1 VIELEPQ
8 VLLEIRDLHV
18 RFAVRSGQVH
28 AVRGLDLVVRRGEVA
43 ALVGESGSG
52 KSASMLAALGLLDVN
67 AGASG
72 SVRFDG
78 TEMIGAPSSTLRGL
92 RGGRIGMIFQDP
104 MTSLNPVLEVRRQ
117 IAEAVITHQH
127 VSPRQAE
134 AEALELLEMV
144 SFPDARRRQRA
155 YPHELSGGMRQRVMI
170 AMALAND
177 PDILIADE
185 PTTALDV
192 TVQAQILDLLRSL
205 RRSRELAIVLI
216 THDLGVVAGL
226 ADSVHVMYAGRVAEA
241 GPVVDIFHRP
251 QHPYTAGL
259 LASLPRLDRPDR
271 ELTPI
276 GGIPPRLYEEPAGC
290 AFAPRCPH
298 AVDRCRESEP
308 LLEPVDASM
317 VACCVLPFVSRTPET
332 EASR

>member
-1 VIELEPQ
+1 LTTAADP
-8 VLLEIRDLHV
+8 LLEIRDLHV
-18 RFAVRSGQVH
+18 RFSVRSGQVH
-28 AVRGLDLVVRRGEVA
+28 AVRGLDLTVHRGEVA
-43 ALVGESGSG
+43 AVVGESGSG

-67 AGASG
+67 ATATG

-78 TEMIGAPSSTLRGL
+78 RELLKASPSVLRGI

-104 MTSLNPVLEVRRQ
+104 MTSLNPVLEIRRQ
-117 IAEAVITHQH
+117 IAEAVITHQR

-134 AEALELLEMV
+134 SKAVELLQMV
-144 SFPDARRRQRA
+144 SFPDAVRRARS

-205 RRSRELAIVLI
+205 RQSRELAIVLI

-226 ADSVHVMYAGRVAEA
+226 ADSVHVMYAGRIAES

-259 LASLPRLDRPDR
+259 LASLPRLDLPDR

-276 GGIPPRLYEEPAGC
+276 GGIPPRLYEEPVGC
-290 AFAPRCPH
+290 AFAPRCQYAIAACSAAEPTLEH
-298 AVDRCRESEP
+298 VNES
-308 LLEPVDASM
+308 L
-317 VACCVLPFVSRTPET
+317 VACPVLPMAKTTT

>member
-1 VIELEPQ
+1 VSDVTTPP
-8 VLLEIRDLHV
+8 LLEIRDLHV
-18 RFAVRSGQVH
+18 RFAVRNGLVH
-28 AVRGLDLVVRRGEVA
+28 AVRGLDLTVHRGEVA
-43 ALVGESGSG
+43 AVVGESGSG
-52 KSASMLAALGLLDVN
+52 KSASMLATLGLLDVN
-67 AGASG
+67 ASASG

-78 TEMIGAPSSTLRGL
+78 TELLRASPPVL
-92 RGGRIGMIFQDP
+92 RSMRGGRIGMIFQDP
-104 MTSLNPVLEVRRQ
+104 MTSLNPVLDIRRQ
-117 IAEAVITHQH
+117 IAEAVITHQQ

-134 AEALELLEMV
+134 VKAVELLEMV
-144 SFPDARRRQRA
+144 SFPDAVRRSRS

-205 RRSRELAIVLI
+205 RESRELAIVLI

-226 ADSVHVMYAGRVAEA
+226 ADSVHVMYAGRIAES

-251 QHPYTAGL
+251 QHPYTIGL

-276 GGIPPRLYEEPAGC
+276 GGVPPRLYEEPAGC
-290 AFAPRCPH
+290 SFAPRCRY
-298 AVDRCRESEP
+298 AVDACHQVEP
-308 LLEPVDASM
+308 LLERVDASM
-317 VACCVLPFVSRTPET
+317 VACSVLPMRSSTAEG
-332 EASR
+332 SL

>member
-1 VIELEPQ
+1 LTQSTP
-8 VLLEIRDLHV
+8 LLEIHDLDV
-18 RFAVRSGQVH
+18 RFSVRGGQVH
-28 AVRGLDLVVRRGEVA
+28 AVRGLDLAVHPGEVA
-43 ALVGESGSG
+43 AVVGESGSG
-52 KSASMLAALGLLDVN
+52 KSATMLAALGLLDVN
-67 AGASG
+67 ATATG

-78 TEMIGAPSSTLRGL
+78 VELLRAAPAVLRGI

-104 MTSLNPVLEVRRQ
+104 MTSLNPVLEIRRQ

-134 AEALELLEMV
+134 FKAVELLEMV
-144 SFPDARRRQRA
+144 SFPDAARRARS

-205 RRSRELAIVLI
+205 RQSRELAIVLI

-226 ADSVHVMYAGRVAEA
+226 ADTVHVMYAGRIAES

-251 QHPYTAGL
+251 QHPYTIGL

-276 GGIPPRLYEEPAGC
+276 GGVPPRLYEAPVGC
-290 AFAPRCPH
+290 AFAPRCKY
-298 AVDRCRESEP
+298 AIAACTAAEP
-308 LLEPVDASM
+308 TLQPVNDSL
-317 VACCVLPFVSRTPET
+317 VACVVLPMAERTS
-332 EASR
+332 EAAR

>member
-1 VIELEPQ
+1 VTDSSSS
-8 VLLEIRDLHV
+8 LLEIRDLDV
-18 RFAVRSGQVH
+18 RFTVRGGQVH
-28 AVRGLDLVVRRGEVA
+28 AVRGLDLTVHRGEVA
-43 ALVGESGSG
+43 AVVGESGSG

-67 AGASG
+67 AVASG

-78 TEMIGAPSSTLRGL
+78 VELLRAPSSVLRGI

-104 MTSLNPVLEVRRQ
+104 MTSLNPVLEIRRQ

-127 VSPRQAE
+127 VTPKQAE
-134 AEALELLEMV
+134 SKAVELLELV
-144 SFPDARRRQRA
+144 SFPDAARRARS

-205 RRSRELAIVLI
+205 RQSRELAIVLI

-226 ADSVHVMYAGRVAEA
+226 ADTVHVMYAGRIAES

-276 GGIPPRLYEEPAGC
+276 GGVPPRLYEEPEGC
-290 AFAPRCPH
+290 AFAPRCQY
-298 AVDRCRESEP
+298 AIAACCDAEP
-308 LLEPVDASM
+308 ILRPVNDSL
-317 VACCVLPFVSRTPET
+317 VACVVLPMAERTA
-332 EASR
+332 EAAL

>member
-1 VIELEPQ
+1 MSGSPSEP
-8 VLLEIRDLHV
+8 LLEIRDLHV
-18 RFAVRSGQVH
+18 RFAVRGGQVH
-28 AVRGLDLVVRRGEVA
+28 AVRGLDLNVHRGEVA
-43 ALVGESGSG
+43 AVVGESGSG

-67 AGASG
+67 AGAAG

-78 TEMIGAPSSTLRGL
+78 TELLRAPPSVLRAM

-104 MTSLNPVLEVRRQ
+104 MTSLNPVLDIRRQ
-117 IAEAVITHQH
+117 IAEAVIAHQQ
-127 VSPRQAE
+127 VTPRQAE
-134 AEALELLEMV
+134 SKAVELLEMV
-144 SFPDARRRQRA
+144 LFPDAVRRSRS

-177 PDILIADE
+177 PDMLIADE

-205 RRSRELAIVLI
+205 RLSRELAIVLI

-226 ADSVHVMYAGRVAEA
+226 ADTVHVMYAGRIAES

-251 QHPYTAGL
+251 QHPYTVGL

-290 AFAPRCPH
+290 AFAPRCH
-298 AVDRCRESEP
+298 YAIAACRELEP
-308 LLEPVDASM
+308 SLQPVDASL
-317 VACCVLPFVSRTPET
+317 VACSVLPMVERTPET
-332 EASR
+332 SR

>member
-1 VIELEPQ
+1 MSDVTTPP
-8 VLLEIRDLHV
+8 LLEIRDLHV
-18 RFAVRSGQVH
+18 TFAVRHGLAH
-28 AVRGLDLVVRRGEVA
+28 AVRGLELTVHRGEVA
-43 ALVGESGSG
+43 AVVGESGSG
-52 KSASMLAALGLLDVN
+52 KSASMLATLGLLDTN
-67 AGASG
+67 ASSSG

-78 TEMIGAPSSTLRGL
+78 TELLGAPTPVLRSI

-104 MTSLNPVLEVRRQ
+104 MTSLNPVLDIRRQ
-117 IAEAVITHQH
+117 IAEAVITHQQ

-134 AEALELLEMV
+134 SRAVELLEMV
-144 SFPDARRRQRA
+144 SFPDAVRRARS

-205 RRSRELAIVLI
+205 RQSRELAIVLI

-226 ADSVHVMYAGRVAEA
+226 ADSVHVMYAGRVAES

-251 QHPYTAGL
+251 QHPYTIGL

-276 GGIPPRLYEEPAGC
+276 GGVPPRLYEEPDGC
-290 AFAPRCPH
+290 SFAPRCRY
-298 AVDRCRESEP
+298 AVEACHEVEP
-308 LLEPVDASM
+308 PLKRVEASM
-317 VACCVLPFVSRTPET
+317 VACNVLPMRSRTAEG
-332 EASR
+332 SL